1 MFPWSGCGLG
11 EGGRA
16 SKAKNAKPR
25 KGGRMT
31 KPEVSGDKQPPGQT
45 SLDEI
50 KTLVANL
57 DEAGKQAV
65 AAQATQTASGD
76 AKPGLV
82 TQVVRSANSV
92 ESRKAA
98 VAEAVNSASPENKV
112 EVAGKAVEQLSPQQQ
127 KEVARQILP
136 ITQGTAD
143 QIWITVVN
151 AFKWVLWGA
160 TLALV
165 GAVGVSLFR
174 PNVDQALV
182 QILLTVFTTVA
193 GIFAGFIGGKALGS
207 SNGE

>member
-1 MFPWSGCGLG
+1 VAVDLGKG
-11 EGGRA
+11 EGPSRP
-16 SKAKNAKPR
+16 KNTKRR

-31 KPEVSGDKQPPGQT
+31 KPEVSGDKQPQGQI
-45 SLDEI
+45 SLGEI
-50 KTLVANL
+50 KTFVANL
-57 DEAGKQAV
+57 DEARKQAV
-65 AAQATQTASGD
+65 AAQATQTASD
-76 AKPGLV
+76 EAKQGLV
-82 TQVVRSANSV
+82 TQVVRSAGNV
-92 ESRKAA
+92 EARKAA
-98 VAEAVNSASPENKV
+98 VAEAVSGASPENKV
-112 EVAGKAVEQLSPQQQ
+112 QVAGKAVEQLSPQQQ
-127 KEVARQILP
+127 KEVAREILP

-193 GIFAGFIGGKALGS
+193 GIFAGFIGGKALGGS
-207 SNGE
+207 TGE